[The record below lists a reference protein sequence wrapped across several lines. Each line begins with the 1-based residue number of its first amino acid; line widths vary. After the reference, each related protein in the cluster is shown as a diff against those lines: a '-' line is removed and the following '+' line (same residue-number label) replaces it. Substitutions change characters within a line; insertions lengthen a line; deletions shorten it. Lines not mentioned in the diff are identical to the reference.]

1 MTSQPATASFPV
13 SPEETHEVEQF
24 LYREARL
31 LDERRYD
38 EWMALLADDVHYWVP
53 TRRNRG
59 QARTESRA
67 DIDRELSGPEELCFF
82 DENKLTLVGRV
93 VRLSTGQAWGENPP
107 SRTRRFVSNVEVERA
122 GADDELRV
130 HSNLLI
136 HRSRRVDDV
145 HWFVAGR
152 DDVLRR
158 SGSSF
163 QLVKRK
169 VVLDTNVLQS
179 PNLSLFL

>member
-1 MTSQPATASFPV
+1 MSEPAAARFPV
-13 SPEETHEVEQF
+13 AFEEAHEAEQF

-31 LDERRYD
+31 LDERRFE
-38 EWMALLADDVHYWVP
+38 EWMALLADDIHYWVP
-53 TRRNRG
+53 TRQNLG
-59 QARTESRA
+59 QRRSESRV
-67 DIDRELSGPEELCFF
+67 DVERELSGPEELCFF

-93 VRLSTGQAWGENPP
+93 IRLTTGQAWGENPP
-107 SRTRRFVSNVEVERA
+107 SRTRRFVTNVEVER
-122 GADDELRV
+122 GEGELRV

-136 HRSRRVDDV
+136 HRSRRMDDV
-145 HWFVAGR
+145 HWFVAAR

-158 SGSSF
+158 SGASF
-163 QLVKRK
+163 QLARRK